1 MVTFIREHNINI
13 HDNVRC
19 VSVSLNIR
27 QENTC
32 IRIRYNDSERS
43 GEVTID
49 LKENKIILHEIRNL
63 RIILESF
70 PQPVAYKPKVT
81 EKERKVTRKIF
92 LGDMR
97 QELKKEILHLLN
109 ARQAFSPESS
119 LSLDDILEIA
129 QYEKEVYP
137 MINKLINE
145 SKNIALAKRLLALVM
160 GSLRR
165 EGKIMRVELETEHG
179 KIMKYFTRT
188 R

>member
-1 MVTFIREHNINI
+1 M
-13 HDNVRC
+13 
-19 VSVSLNIR
+19 SLSIR

-43 GEVTID
+43 GEITID

-70 PQPVAYKPKVT
+70 PQLVAYKPKVT
-81 EKERKVTRKIF
+81 EKERKVTHKVI

-97 QELKKEILHLLN
+97 QELKKEILRLLIV
-109 ARQAFSPESS
+109 RKAFSSESS

-129 QYEKEVYP
+129 QYEKEAYP
-137 MINKLINE
+137 TINRLINE
-145 SKNIALAKRLLALVM
+145 SKNIALAKRLLALVI

-165 EGKIMRVELETEHG
+165 EGKIKKVELETEHG
-179 KIMKYFTRT
+179 KIMKYFTHMR
-188 R
+188 